1 MNLSAQR
8 AVGVTRSLVA
18 VVRSESVTF
27 VAASLAYYAF
37 VSLLPLLLLGLVVAS
52 LVGGPELA
60 DQVATDVGAT
70 LGPGAGD
77 LVYDALTSGTG
88 RGGAT
93 VFGLAILLWSAL
105 KVFRGM
111 DVAFSEVYGT
121 PNDEPLSEQVASA
134 LVVLAAVGI
143 GIVLTVVVG
152 ALLSLP
158 GLDAILFGV
167 DLIDV
172 GGTLLLMAGLTV
184 TLLPLY
190 YFLPDADIAL
200 LDAVPGAAFAAIGWT
215 VLQTGFRYYARSAGS
230 YEAYGVIGGVLLLVT
245 LLYFGG
251 VVLLVGVALNA
262 VLDGR
267 IGPQAATLGID
278 ERDLKQAVPHD
289 TEPMTDQDDDQAG
302 TADTDSS
309 TADRARFEDTE
320 DDSLEAEVERLR
332 AELEAKTRN
341 REDLESDLRRY
352 VRRRQR
358 RGKARGWGPYLVLL
372 YGTAMTLGAFY
383 FLDDGLWAVLAM
395 FVVWTSTLG
404 LYVMML
410 MLGVGLNVAGVP
422 GRLRDAIQER
432 R

>member
-1 MNLSAQR
+1 MNPSARR

-52 LVGGPELA
+52 VVGGSKLA
-60 DQVATDVGAT
+60 DQVAADVATT
-70 LGPGAGD
+70 LGPSAGD
-77 LVYDALTSGTG
+77 IVYEALTNAAG

-93 VFGLAILLWSAL
+93 VFGLAVLLWSAL

-111 DVAFSEVYGT
+111 DVAFSEVYGAES
-121 PNDEPLSEQVASA
+121 DESLVEQVTDAV
-134 LVVLAAVGI
+134 VVLTAVGA
-143 GIVLTVVVG
+143 GIVLTITVGMLISLPDVAAIFGAGLVNVVG
-152 ALLSLP
+152 P
-158 GLDAILFGV
+158 
-167 DLIDV
+167 
-172 GGTLLLMAGLTV
+172 LLLVAGLTA

-190 YFLPDADIAL
+190 YFLPDDDLAIRDAL
-200 LDAVPGAAFAAIGWT
+200 PGAAFAAVGWT
-215 VLQTGFRYYARSAGS
+215 LLQTGFRYYARSAGN

-278 ERDLKQAVPHD
+278 ERDLKQAVSHD
-289 TEPMTDQDDDQAG
+289 TELMTDQDDQAG
-302 TADTDSS
+302 TADTDSR
-309 TADRARFEDTE
+309 TAERARFD
-320 DDSLEAEVERLR
+320 DDAADSLEAEVERLR
-332 AELEAKTRN
+332 AELDERTRN
-341 REDLESDLRRY
+341 REDLEQDLRRY

-404 LYVMML
+404 LYVL
-410 MLGVGLNVAGVP
+410 MLLFGVGLNVVGVP
-422 GRLRDAIQER
+422 GRIRDAIQER

>member
-1 MNLSAQR
+1 MNASAQR
-8 AVGVTRSLVA
+8 ALGVTRSLVA

-52 LVGGPELA
+52 IVGGPELA
-60 DQVATDVGAT
+60 EQVATDASAT

-77 LVYDALTSGTG
+77 IVYDALTSGAG

-93 VFGLAILLWSAL
+93 VFGVAVLLWSAL

-121 PNDEPLSEQVASA
+121 DEHESFVDQVVDA
-134 LVVLAAVGI
+134 LVVLSAVGL
-143 GIVLTVVVG
+143 GLLLTVLVG
-152 ALLSLP
+152 AFLSLP
-158 GLDAILFGV
+158 DVTVVIFGV
-167 DLIDV
+167 DLLDV
-172 GGTLLLMAGLTV
+172 AGTLLLVAALTG

-190 YFLPDADIAL
+190 YFLPDDDITLRA
-200 LDAVPGAAFAAIGWT
+200 AVPGAAFAAVGWT
-215 VLQTGFRYYARSAGS
+215 LLQTGFRFYARSAGS

-267 IGPQAATLGID
+267 IGPQAAALGID
-278 ERDLKQAVPHD
+278 EQDLTQAASD
-289 TEPMTDQDDDQAG
+289 DSELMTDQYEQAG
-302 TADTDSS
+302 TADTDSR
-309 TADRARFEDTE
+309 TADRARPDAEA
-320 DDSLEAEVERLR
+320 DSLEAEVAQLR
-332 AELEAKTRN
+332 AELDEKTKN

-372 YGTAMTLGAFY
+372 YGTVMTLGAFY
-383 FLDDGLWAVLAM
+383 LLDDGLWAVLAM

-404 LYVMML
+404 LYVL
-410 MLGVGLNVAGVP
+410 MLLFGAGLNVAGVP
-422 GRLRDAIQER
+422 GRVRDAIQDR

>member
-1 MNLSAQR
+1 MNPSARR

-52 LVGGPELA
+52 VVGGSALA
-60 DQVATDVGAT
+60 DQVATDVATT
-70 LGPGAGD
+70 LGPSAGD
-77 LVYDALTSGTG
+77 IVYEALTNAAG

-93 VFGLAILLWSAL
+93 VFGLAVLLWSAL

-111 DVAFSEVYGT
+111 DVAFSEVYGAET
-121 PNDEPLSEQVASA
+121 DDSLVEQVTDAV
-134 LVVLAAVGI
+134 VVLTAVGA
-143 GIVLTVVVG
+143 GIVLTVAVG
-152 ALLSLP
+152 MLISLP
-158 GLDAILFGV
+158 DVASVFGV
-167 DLIDV
+167 GLV
-172 GGTLLLMAGLTV
+172 NVAGPLLLVAGLTA

-190 YFLPDADIAL
+190 YFLPDDDIAVR
-200 LDAVPGAAFAAIGWT
+200 DALPGAAFAAVGWT
-215 VLQTGFRYYARSAGS
+215 LLQSGFRYYARTAGS

-278 ERDLKQAVPHD
+278 ERDLKDAVSDD
-289 TEPMTDQDDDQAG
+289 TELMTDQDDEQTG
-302 TADTDSS
+302 TADTDNR
-309 TADRARFEDTE
+309 TADRARFDDEAA
-320 DDSLEAEVERLR
+320 DSLEAEVERLR
-332 AELEAKTRN
+332 AELDEKTRN
-341 REDLESDLRRY
+341 REDLERDLRRY

-404 LYVMML
+404 LYVLML
-410 MLGVGLNVAGVP
+410 LLGVGLNVAGVP
-422 GRLRDAIQER
+422 GRVRDAIQER